1 MFGFIADILTSVTSI
16 LLPVFF
22 SYKALRTSDP
32 AVLTPWLMYWTTLS
46 LFLAV
51 ESQLYFILSW
61 IPFYSWI
68 RFGVHLYLV
77 LPGQQG
83 SVFIYKQ
90 HIHPFLED
98 HERQIDRMISDA
110 HAKGKAAG
118 LDAVKR
124 AIEYVRVNFLGQEPR
139 RPTPPPSRNVSYTTQ
154 LFNRFAMPAAR
165 DGLATA
171 GTSDIFNMLGKVIQQ
186 TTYPD
191 ATSRDAAARDIASS
205 GTLIPPDLRGE
216 DRNDFVNT
224 QRDRLRTLLQA
235 FDAEAYNA
243 DDAAASGLQPRSS
256 APRPP
261 ASRKSHLSANEPYLH
276 ASRSESEFEDLGYE
290 TMPDPD
296 QFRPRHDRDRT
307 PPVRSPGREEQKPGW
322 SNWIWGN
329 YGEKDSVV
337 DPKKVM

>member
-1 MFGFIADILTSVTSI
+1 
-16 LLPVFF
+16 
-22 SYKALRTSDP
+22 
-32 AVLTPWLMYWTTLS
+32 MYWTTLS

-61 IPFYSWI
+61 VPFYSWI

-98 HERQIDRMISDA
+98 HERQIDRMISNA

-154 LFNRFAMPAAR
+154 LFNRFAMPTAR

-171 GTSDIFNMLGKVIQQ
+171 GTSDIFNMLGKVLQQ

-191 ATSRDAAARDIASS
+191 ATSRDAAARDLASS
-205 GTLIPPDLRGE
+205 GTLIPADLHGE

-224 QRDRLRTLLQA
+224 QRERLRTLLQA

-243 DDAAASGLQPRSS
+243 DDAATSGMQPRSGN
-256 APRPP
+256 PRPP
-261 ASRKSHLSANEPYLH
+261 SSRKSYLSANEPYMH

-307 PPVRSPGREEQKPGW
+307 PPARTPGEQKPGW

-337 DPKKVM
+337 DPKKDM

>member
-1 MFGFIADILTSVTSI
+1 MFGFIADILTLVTSI

-61 IPFYSWI
+61 VPFYSWI

-124 AIEYVRVNFLGQEPR
+124 AIEYVRVNVLGQEPR
-139 RPTPPPSRNVSYTTQ
+139 RPTPPPSRNVSYTTH
-154 LFNRFAMPAAR
+154 LFNRFAMPTAR
-165 DGLATA
+165 ESLATA
-171 GTSDIFNMLGKVIQQ
+171 GTSHIFNMLGKVLQQ
-186 TTYPD
+186 STYPD
-191 ATSRDAAARDIASS
+191 ATSRDAAARDLASS
-205 GTLIPPDLRGE
+205 GTLIPSDLRGE
-216 DRNDFVNT
+216 DRNDFVNA
-224 QRDRLRTLLQA
+224 QRERLRTLLQA
-235 FDAEAYNA
+235 FDAEAYDA
-243 DDAAASGLQPRSS
+243 DDAATSGSQSRSG
-256 APRPP
+256 APQAPS
-261 ASRKSHLSANEPYLH
+261 SRKSYLSPDAPYMH

-296 QFRPRHDRDRT
+296 QFRPRQDRDRT
-307 PPVRSPGREEQKPGW
+307 PPGRTPGEQKPGW

-337 DPKKVM
+337 EPKKDM